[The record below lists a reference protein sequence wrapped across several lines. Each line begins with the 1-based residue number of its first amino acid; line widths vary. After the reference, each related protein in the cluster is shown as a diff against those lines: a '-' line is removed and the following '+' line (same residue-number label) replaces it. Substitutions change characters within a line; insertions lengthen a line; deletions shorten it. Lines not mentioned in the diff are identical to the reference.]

1 MKILQKYLIKE
12 ITKTSLAV
20 FAVFLVILTA
30 NTMLRLIEESSVG
43 NFPTYL
49 LFPLIMIKITQYS
62 IYLIPISLFLGLIL
76 SFGKFYSENEMAVI
90 NSSGV
95 SVYDITKI
103 IARVILPA
111 AFVVAF
117 FSLYIT
123 PSATQYRYQMEHKL
137 NNEERIEEI
146 NPGRFT
152 SSQSGSATFFVE
164 NMNNNIL
171 EKIFFSS
178 SGGKA
183 ETIENSSTARYI
195 KDEGDRRYILLR
207 DGVISEI
214 IPPNYKTTRK
224 TKYREHGVQLGQE
237 LPEFINT
244 KYDAIS
250 TLSLL
255 SMNGKESSAELQSR
269 ILLPVA
275 TILLGFIAFPVS
287 YSSPR
292 KGRYTKIFLGSLIYF
307 TYLIIMSITE
317 KLYILETTPSILG
330 MWWMHFLMLLLII
343 YIYKLDMKTIP
354 NRT

>member
-1 MKILQKYLIKE
+1 MKILEKYLIKE
-12 ITKTSLAV
+12 ITKTSITVL
-20 FAVFLVILTA
+20 AVFLVILTA
-30 NTMLRLIEESSVG
+30 NTMLRLIEESSIG

-62 IYLIPISLFLGLIL
+62 IYLIPISLFLGIIL

-90 NSSGV
+90 NSSGI

-103 IARVILPA
+103 IARIILPA
-111 AFVVAF
+111 AFVVGL

-152 SSQSGSATFFVE
+152 SSQSGNATFFVE
-164 NMNNNIL
+164 NINNNIL
-171 EKIFFSS
+171 EKIFFST
-178 SGGKA
+178 SGSKA
-183 ETIENSSTARYI
+183 NAIENSSTAKYTV
-195 KDEGDRRYILLR
+195 DENNRKYILLQ

-214 IPPNYKTTRK
+214 IPPNYTTTRK
-224 TKYREHGVQLGQE
+224 TKYREHGLQLGQE

-255 SMNGKESSAELQSR
+255 SIDGKESSAELQSR
-269 ILLPVA
+269 LLLPVA

-292 KGRYTKIFLGSLIYF
+292 KGKYAKVFLGSLIYF
-307 TYLIIMSITE
+307 SYLIVMSVIE
-317 KLYILETTPSILG
+317 KLYLLEATPSLFGI
-330 MWWMHFLMLLLII
+330 WWIHLLMFFLVIF
-343 YIYKLDMKTIP
+343 IYKNDMNTIP
-354 NRT
+354 SRT

>member
-1 MKILQKYLIKE
+1 MKILQKYLITE
-12 ITKTSLAV
+12 ITRTSITVL
-20 FAVFLVILTA
+20 AVFLVILTA
-30 NTMLRLIEESSVG
+30 NTMLRLIEESSIG

-49 LFPLIMIKITQYS
+49 LFPLIIVKITQYS
-62 IYLIPISLFLGLIL
+62 IYLIPISLFLGIIL

-90 NSSGV
+90 NSSGI
-95 SVYDITKI
+95 SIYDITKI

-111 AFVVAF
+111 AFVVAL

-123 PSATQYRYQMEHKL
+123 PSATQYRYQLEHKL

-164 NMNNNIL
+164 NIKNNIL

-178 SGGKA
+178 SGGRA
-183 ETIENSSTARYI
+183 EAIENSSTARYI
-195 KDEGDRRYILLR
+195 TDKDNRKYILLR

-214 IPPNYKTTRK
+214 IPPNYTTTRK

-237 LPEFINT
+237 LPKFTNT
-244 KYDAIS
+244 KYDAVS

-255 SMNGKESSAELQSR
+255 SIDGKESSAELQSR
-269 ILLPVA
+269 LLLPIA

-292 KGRYTKIFLGSLIYF
+292 KGRYAKIFLGSLIYF
-307 TYLIIMSITE
+307 TYLIIMSIIE
-317 KLYILETTPSILG
+317 KLYLLETTPSILG
-330 MWWMHFLMLLLII
+330 MWWIHFLMLLLVILV
-343 YIYKLDMKTIP
+343 YKNDMETIP
-354 NRT
+354 SRT

>member
-12 ITKTSLAV
+12 ITKTSIVVL
-20 FAVFLVILTA
+20 AVFLVILTA

-49 LFPLIMIKITQYS
+49 LFPLILIKITQYS
-62 IYLIPISLFLGLIL
+62 IYLIPISLFLGIIL
-76 SFGKFYSENEMAVI
+76 SFGRFYSENEMAVI
-90 NSSGV
+90 NSSGI
-95 SVYDITKI
+95 SVYDVTKI
-103 IARVILPA
+103 IARVIIPA
-111 AFVVAF
+111 AFVVAL

-123 PSATQYRYQMEHKL
+123 PSATQYRYQLEHKL

-146 NPGRFT
+146 DPGRFT

-164 NMNNNIL
+164 NINNNIL

-178 SGGKA
+178 SGGRA
-183 ETIENSSTARYI
+183 EAIENSSTARYI
-195 KDEGDRRYILLR
+195 KDKDNRKYILLR

-214 IPPNYKTTRK
+214 IPPDYTTTRK

-255 SMNGKESSAELQSR
+255 SIDEKESKAELQSR
-269 ILLPVA
+269 LLLPVA

-307 TYLIIMSITE
+307 SYLIVMSIIE
-317 KLYILETTPSILG
+317 KLYLLETTPSILG
-330 MWWMHFLMLLLII
+330 MWWIHFLMLLLVVL
-343 YIYKLDMKTIP
+343 IYKNDMKTIP
-354 NRT
+354 TRT

>member
-12 ITKTSLAV
+12 ISKTSIAV

-62 IYLIPISLFLGLIL
+62 IYLIPISLFLGIIL
-76 SFGKFYSENEMAVI
+76 SFGRFYSENEMAII

-95 SVYDITKI
+95 SVYDIAKI

-111 AFVVAF
+111 AFLVAL

-123 PSATQYRYQMEHKL
+123 PSATQYRYQVEHKL

-146 NPGRFT
+146 NAGRFT
-152 SSQSGSATFFVE
+152 SSQSGKATFFVE
-164 NMNNNIL
+164 DINNNVL
-171 EKIFFSS
+171 ERIFFSS
-178 SGGKA
+178 SGSRA
-183 ETIENSSTARYI
+183 EAIENSSTARYI
-195 KDEGDRRYILLR
+195 KDEQNRKYILLR

-214 IPPNYKTTRK
+214 IPPDYKTTRK

-237 LPEFINT
+237 LPDFTNT
-244 KYDAIS
+244 KYDAMS
-250 TLSLL
+250 TLSLVRL
-255 SMNGKESSAELQSR
+255 EDKESSAELQSR

-292 KGRYTKIFLGSLIYF
+292 KGRYTKVFLGSLIYF
-307 TYLIIMSITE
+307 TYLIVMSITE
-317 KLYILETTPSILG
+317 KLYLLDATPSILG
-330 MWWMHFLMLLLII
+330 IWWIHFLMLLLITHV
-343 YIYKLDMKTIP
+343 YRNDMNTIP
-354 NRT
+354 IRA

>member
-1 MKILQKYLIKE
+1 MKILQKYLITE
-12 ITKTSLAV
+12 ITRTSITVL
-20 FAVFLVILTA
+20 AVFLVILTA
-30 NTMLRLIEESSVG
+30 NTMLRLIEESSIG

-49 LFPLIMIKITQYS
+49 LFPLIIVKITQYS
-62 IYLIPISLFLGLIL
+62 IYLIPISLFLGIIL

-90 NSSGV
+90 NSSGI
-95 SVYDITKI
+95 SIYDITKI

-111 AFVVAF
+111 AFVVAL

-123 PSATQYRYQMEHKL
+123 PSATQYRYQLEHKL

-152 SSQSGSATFFVE
+152 SSQSGRATFFVE
-164 NMNNNIL
+164 NIKNNIL

-178 SGGKA
+178 SGGRA
-183 ETIENSSTARYI
+183 EAIENSSTARYI
-195 KDEGDRRYILLR
+195 TDKDNRKYILLR

-214 IPPNYKTTRK
+214 IPPNYTTTRK

-237 LPEFINT
+237 LPKFTNT
-244 KYDAIS
+244 KYDAVS

-255 SMNGKESSAELQSR
+255 SIDGKESSAELQSR
-269 ILLPVA
+269 LLLPIA

-292 KGRYTKIFLGSLIYF
+292 KGRYAKIFFGSLIYF
-307 TYLIIMSITE
+307 TYLIIMSIIE
-317 KLYILETTPSILG
+317 KLYLLETTPSILG
-330 MWWMHFLMLLLII
+330 MWWIHFLMLLLVILV
-343 YIYKLDMKTIP
+343 YKNDMETIP
-354 NRT
+354 SRT

>member
-1 MKILQKYLIKE
+1 MKILQKYLITE
-12 ITKTSLAV
+12 IARTSITVL
-20 FAVFLVILTA
+20 AVFLVILTA
-30 NTMLRLIEESSVG
+30 NTMLRLIEESSIG

-49 LFPLIMIKITQYS
+49 LFPLIIVKITQYS
-62 IYLIPISLFLGLIL
+62 IYLIPISLFLGIIL

-90 NSSGV
+90 NSSGI
-95 SVYDITKI
+95 SIYDITKI

-111 AFVVAF
+111 AFVVAL

-123 PSATQYRYQMEHKL
+123 PSATQYRYQLEHKL

-164 NMNNNIL
+164 NIKNNIL

-178 SGGKA
+178 SGGRA
-183 ETIENSSTARYI
+183 EAIENSSTARYI
-195 KDEGDRRYILLR
+195 TDKDNRKYILLR

-214 IPPNYKTTRK
+214 IPPNYTTTRK

-237 LPEFINT
+237 LPKFTNT
-244 KYDAIS
+244 KYDAVS

-255 SMNGKESSAELQSR
+255 SIDGKESSAELQSR
-269 ILLPVA
+269 LLLPIA

-292 KGRYTKIFLGSLIYF
+292 KGRYAKIFFGSLIYF
-307 TYLIIMSITE
+307 TYLIIMSIIE
-317 KLYILETTPSILG
+317 KLYLLETTPSILG
-330 MWWMHFLMLLLII
+330 MWWIHFLMLLLVILV
-343 YIYKLDMKTIP
+343 YKNDMETIP
-354 NRT
+354 SRT

>member
-1 MKILQKYLIKE
+1 MKILQKYLITE
-12 ITKTSLAV
+12 ITRTSITVLV
-20 FAVFLVILTA
+20 VLLVILTA
-30 NTMLRLIEESSVG
+30 NTMLRLIEESSIG

-49 LFPLIMIKITQYS
+49 LFPLIIVKITQYS
-62 IYLIPISLFLGLIL
+62 IYLIPISLFLGIIL

-90 NSSGV
+90 NSSGI
-95 SVYDITKI
+95 SIYDITKI

-111 AFVVAF
+111 GFVVAL

-123 PSATQYRYQMEHKL
+123 PSATEYRYQLEHKL

-164 NMNNNIL
+164 NIKNNIL

-178 SGGKA
+178 SGGRA
-183 ETIENSSTARYI
+183 EAIENSSSARYI
-195 KDEGDRRYILLR
+195 TDKDNRKYILLR

-214 IPPNYKTTRK
+214 IPPSYTTTRK

-237 LPEFINT
+237 LPKFTNT
-244 KYDAIS
+244 KYDAVS

-255 SMNGKESSAELQSR
+255 SIDGKESSAELQSR
-269 ILLPVA
+269 LLLPIA

-292 KGRYTKIFLGSLIYF
+292 KGRYAKIFLGSLIYF
-307 TYLIIMSITE
+307 TYLIIMSIIE
-317 KLYILETTPSILG
+317 KLYLLETTPSILG
-330 MWWMHFLMLLLII
+330 MWWIHFLMLLLVILV
-343 YIYKLDMKTIP
+343 YKNDMVTIP
-354 NRT
+354 SRT

>member
-12 ITKTSLAV
+12 ISKTSIAV

-62 IYLIPISLFLGLIL
+62 IYLIPISLFLGIIL
-76 SFGKFYSENEMAVI
+76 SFGRFYSENEMAII

-95 SVYDITKI
+95 SVYDIAKI

-111 AFVVAF
+111 AFLVAL

-123 PSATQYRYQMEHKL
+123 PSATQYRYQVEHKL

-146 NPGRFT
+146 NAGRFT
-152 SSQSGSATFFVE
+152 SSQSGKATFFVE
-164 NMNNNIL
+164 DINNNVL
-171 EKIFFSS
+171 ERIFFSS
-178 SGGKA
+178 SGSRA
-183 ETIENSSTARYI
+183 EAIENSSTARYI
-195 KDEGDRRYILLR
+195 KDEQNRKYILLR

-214 IPPNYKTTRK
+214 IPPDYKTTRK

-237 LPEFINT
+237 LPDFTNT
-244 KYDAIS
+244 KYDAMS
-250 TLSLL
+250 TLSLVRL
-255 SMNGKESSAELQSR
+255 EDKESSAELQSR

-292 KGRYTKIFLGSLIYF
+292 KGRYTKVFLGSLIYF
-307 TYLIIMSITE
+307 TYLIVMSITE
-317 KLYILETTPSILG
+317 KLYLLDVTPSILG
-330 MWWMHFLMLLLII
+330 IWWIHFLMLLLITHV
-343 YIYKLDMKTIP
+343 YRNDMNTIP
-354 NRT
+354 IRA

>member
-12 ITKTSLAV
+12 ISKTSVAV
-20 FAVFLVILTA
+20 FTVFLVILTA

-62 IYLIPISLFLGLIL
+62 IYLIPISLFLGIIL
-76 SFGKFYSENEMAVI
+76 SFGRFYSENEMAII

-95 SVYDITKI
+95 SVYDIAKI

-111 AFVVAF
+111 AFLVAL

-123 PSATQYRYQMEHKL
+123 PSATQYRYQVAHKL

-146 NPGRFT
+146 NAGRFT
-152 SSQSGSATFFVE
+152 SSQSGKATFFVE
-164 NMNNNIL
+164 DINNNVL
-171 EKIFFSS
+171 ERIFFSS
-178 SGGKA
+178 SGSRA
-183 ETIENSSTARYI
+183 EAIENSSTARYI
-195 KDEGDRRYILLR
+195 KDEQNRKYILLR

-214 IPPNYKTTRK
+214 IPPDYKTTRK

-237 LPEFINT
+237 LPDFTNT
-244 KYDAIS
+244 KYDAMS
-250 TLSLL
+250 TLSLVRL
-255 SMNGKESSAELQSR
+255 EDKESSAELQSR

-292 KGRYTKIFLGSLIYF
+292 KGRYTKVFLGSLIYF
-307 TYLIIMSITE
+307 TYLIVMSITE
-317 KLYILETTPSILG
+317 KLYLLDATPSILG
-330 MWWMHFLMLLLII
+330 IWWIHFLMLLLITHV
-343 YIYKLDMKTIP
+343 YRNDMNTIP
-354 NRT
+354 IRA

>member
-12 ITKTSLAV
+12 ITKTSIAV

-62 IYLIPISLFLGLIL
+62 IYLIPISLFLGIIL
-76 SFGKFYSENEMAVI
+76 SFGRFYSENEMAII

-95 SVYDITKI
+95 SVYDIAKI

-111 AFVVAF
+111 AFLVAL

-123 PSATQYRYQMEHKL
+123 PSATQYRYQVEHKL

-146 NPGRFT
+146 NAGRFT
-152 SSQSGSATFFVE
+152 SSQSGKATFFVE
-164 NMNNNIL
+164 DINNNVL
-171 EKIFFSS
+171 ERIFFSS
-178 SGGKA
+178 SGSRA
-183 ETIENSSTARYI
+183 EAIENSSTARYI
-195 KDEGDRRYILLR
+195 KDEQNRKYILLR

-214 IPPNYKTTRK
+214 IPPDYKTTRK

-237 LPEFINT
+237 LPDFTNT
-244 KYDAIS
+244 KYDAMS
-250 TLSLL
+250 TLSLVRL
-255 SMNGKESSAELQSR
+255 EDKESSAELQSR

-292 KGRYTKIFLGSLIYF
+292 KGRYTKVFLGSLIYF
-307 TYLIIMSITE
+307 TYLIVMSITE
-317 KLYILETTPSILG
+317 KLYLLDATPSILG
-330 MWWMHFLMLLLII
+330 IWWIHFLMLLLITHV
-343 YIYKLDMKTIP
+343 YRNDMNTIP
-354 NRT
+354 IRA

>member
-12 ITKTSLAV
+12 ISKTSVAV
-20 FAVFLVILTA
+20 FTVFLVILTA

-62 IYLIPISLFLGLIL
+62 IYLIPISLFLGIIL
-76 SFGKFYSENEMAVI
+76 SFGRFYSENEMAII

-95 SVYDITKI
+95 SVYDIAKI

-111 AFVVAF
+111 AFLVAL

-123 PSATQYRYQMEHKL
+123 PSATQYRYQVEHKL

-146 NPGRFT
+146 NAGRFT
-152 SSQSGSATFFVE
+152 SSQSGKATFFVE
-164 NMNNNIL
+164 DINNNVL
-171 EKIFFSS
+171 ERIFFSS
-178 SGGKA
+178 SGSRA
-183 ETIENSSTARYI
+183 EAIENSSTARYI
-195 KDEGDRRYILLR
+195 KDEQNRKYILLR

-214 IPPNYKTTRK
+214 IPPDYKTTRK

-237 LPEFINT
+237 LPDFTNT
-244 KYDAIS
+244 KYDAMS
-250 TLSLL
+250 TLSLVRL
-255 SMNGKESSAELQSR
+255 EDKESSAELQSR

-292 KGRYTKIFLGSLIYF
+292 KGRYTKVFLGSLIYF
-307 TYLIIMSITE
+307 TYLIVMSITE
-317 KLYILETTPSILG
+317 KLYLLDATPSILG
-330 MWWMHFLMLLLII
+330 IWWIHFLMLLLITHV
-343 YIYKLDMKTIP
+343 YRNDMNTIP
-354 NRT
+354 IRA

>member
-1 MKILQKYLIKE
+1 MKILQKYLITE
-12 ITKTSLAV
+12 ITRTSITVL
-20 FAVFLVILTA
+20 AVFLVILTA
-30 NTMLRLIEESSVG
+30 NTMLRLIEESSIG

-49 LFPLIMIKITQYS
+49 LFPLIIVKITQYS
-62 IYLIPISLFLGLIL
+62 IYLIPISLFLGIIL

-90 NSSGV
+90 NSSGI
-95 SVYDITKI
+95 SIYDITKI

-111 AFVVAF
+111 AFVVAL

-123 PSATQYRYQMEHKL
+123 PSATQYRYQLEHKL

-164 NMNNNIL
+164 NIKNNIL

-178 SGGKA
+178 SGGRA
-183 ETIENSSTARYI
+183 EAIENSSTARYI
-195 KDEGDRRYILLR
+195 TDKDNRKYILLR

-214 IPPNYKTTRK
+214 IPPNYTTTRK

-237 LPEFINT
+237 LPKFTNT
-244 KYDAIS
+244 KYDAVS

-255 SMNGKESSAELQSR
+255 SIDGKESSAELQSR
-269 ILLPVA
+269 LLLPIA

-292 KGRYTKIFLGSLIYF
+292 KGRYAKIFFGSLIYF
-307 TYLIIMSITE
+307 TYLIIMSIIE
-317 KLYILETTPSILG
+317 KLYLLETTPSILG
-330 MWWMHFLMLLLII
+330 MWWIHFLMLLLVILV
-343 YIYKLDMKTIP
+343 YKNDMETIP
-354 NRT
+354 SRT